1 MAAHP
6 EWALSVQR
14 KIAKI
19 RKISSVDAA
28 KAKNHC
34 RVVGGPPMNFDRQLL
49 AGVLVLGAGLS
60 ACQTVD
66 LNAASDALSIA
77 SSTLQ
82 LASAV
87 SSDDPEGA
95 ADAAAAANAVTKTP
109 PLRAAPKTGRV
120 PQPTGTSQRG
130 AFEDCEKTYR
140 AAGRADLAAKCA
152 TRANNMNSLR

>member
-1 MAAHP
+1 
-6 EWALSVQR
+6 
-14 KIAKI
+14 
-19 RKISSVDAA
+19 
-28 KAKNHC
+28 
-34 RVVGGPPMNFDRQLL
+34 MNFDRLLL
-49 AGVLVLGAGLS
+49 AGALALGTGLS
-60 ACQTVD
+60 GCQTLD

-95 ADAAAAANAVTKTP
+95 ADAAAGAAAVAKTTP
-109 PLRAAPKTGRV
+109 VRPAPKTGNV
-120 PQPTGTSQRG
+120 PKPTGYSQRG

-140 AAGRADLAAKCA
+140 AAGMTDLAAKCA